1 MEQITTIGLD
11 IAKHVFH
18 AWRGRARASGVQ
30 PQARP
35 VEAAG
40 FLRPAAALF
49 GGAGGVCR
57 VALLGP
63 RASRLGHEVRLIPPA
78 YVKPFDGKRTFEKSL
93 STTALIGAA
102 A

>member
-1 MEQITTIGLD
+1 
-11 IAKHVFH
+11 
-18 AWRGRARASGVQ
+18 
-30 PQARP
+30 
-35 VEAAG
+35 
-40 FLRPAAALF
+40 
-49 GGAGGVCR
+49 VCR